1 MDLAMNTN
9 SDKTITGIVVGQL
22 SPTQYF
28 VWCQESYPGK
38 DGVLTTNPENPVL
51 LGDWVSLKF
60 SKTQADLYFPNP
72 KNADA
77 PSFKTSEY
85 SVIPDIYRTDVV
97 NTIRV
102 TVLQKLEKNQEE
114 IDHPVFGKIY
124 NNNKLEFADGM
135 YYLTIRRIKVEN
147 NRDSEWVLEKVKEV
161 PEESSEVVVT
171 GIVAAVDN
179 KDKDLLYVWCEER
192 LPGQD
197 ITIRMRP
204 GFPSLPLG
212 TWVKM
217 RVPRAKLNDYYL
229 ECLDYSEI
237 PPFYPTELTGKNGTT
252 LQLKLKLRID
262 NPEKKEIFHPI
273 IGHIINDAIRFEQP
287 GKYELTIIRRRP
299 DKNNDIQSVWYLR
312 EAELVLV
319 GKTSQRPQDAPHAVA
334 VPTQPQNLKKAMVIR
349 ILTGG
354 QSEAIYVWLFEEQR
368 EGRLFLNSTAE
379 SHGLT
384 VGKVFSAPFIKPNQ
398 KWMSSGPVSQ
408 IEDLYLTRV
417 NRTGGIDI
425 QVHAENLQ
433 NADDAHSGYP
443 WIHHG
448 HFGDILDN
456 RHQLRNKEASQ
467 CRMWIRRAWVDR
479 EDNHQWV
486 VLEGIE

>member
-1 MDLAMNTN
+1 MDLAMDTN
-9 SDKTITGIVVGQL
+9 SDKTINGIVVGQL
-22 SPTQYF
+22 SPTQFF

-38 DGVLTTNPENPVL
+38 DGVLTTNPEHPVL

-77 PSFKTSEY
+77 PPFKTSEY
-85 SVIPDIYRTDVV
+85 SVIPDIYRTDAAII
-97 NTIRV
+97 IRV
-102 TVLQKLEKNQEE
+102 TLLQKLKENQEE
-114 IDHPVFGKIY
+114 IDHSVFGKIY

-135 YYLTIRRIKVEN
+135 YYLTIKRIKVEN

-161 PEESSEVVVT
+161 PEEPPEVVVT

-179 KDKDLLYVWCEER
+179 KNKDLLYVWCEER

-197 ITIRMRP
+197 ITIKMRS
-204 GFPSLPLG
+204 GSPSLPLG

-217 RVPRAKLNDYYL
+217 K
-229 ECLDYSEI
+229 
-237 PPFYPTELTGKNGTT
+237 
-252 LQLKLKLRID
+252 LKLKLKID
-262 NPEKKEIFHPI
+262 DPDKKEIFHPI
-273 IGHIINDAIRFEQP
+273 IGHIINDAIRLDQP
-287 GKYELTIIRRRP
+287 GKHELTIIRARP
-299 DKNNDIQSVWYLR
+299 DKNNQIESVWYLR
-312 EAELVLV
+312 DAELIME
-319 GKTSQRPQDAPHAVA
+319 DI
-334 VPTQPQNLKKAMVIR
+334 AMVTR

-354 QSEAIYVWLFEEQR
+354 QSEAIYVWLFDEQR

-425 QVHAENLQ
+425 QVNAENIQ

-456 RHQLRNKEASQ
+456 RHQLRNREAGQ